1 MPKCVNLLVNTTLKE
16 SQYWFKKNLFQLQG
30 QWLVISGCM
39 HFLPQVCG
47 ALFDTINMFE
57 DKISMYKIDSQHFGF
72 RDQGSSSLRT
82 WLIQLNCQYCEHTIY
97 LAGAVGRMDFDP
109 DCTTVYMMRV

>member
-1 MPKCVNLLVNTTLKE
+1 MAGGQLFSEKCRSVYSEQKQVCYRMPKCVNLLVNTTSKE

-72 RDQGSSSLRT
+72 RDQGSR
-82 WLIQLNCQYCEHTIY
+82 
-97 LAGAVGRMDFDP
+97 G
-109 DCTTVYMMRV
+109 